1 MLSDMI
7 SLFLSFFFWELMV
20 EVVHIAFMI
29 LKFKVSLRVVRSRMD
44 YSAAAV
50 PYHVIVSTQGLRQ
63 VLYLNPFLGESCG
76 AYGRAVN

>member
-29 LKFKVSLRVVRSRMD
+29 LKFKVSLRVVRC
-44 YSAAAV
+44 V
-50 PYHVIVSTQGLRQ
+50 WITQLPRFP
-63 VLYLNPFLGESCG
+63 VT
-76 AYGRAVN
+76 